1 MTDQAQID
9 QIKADVEALQAAS
22 AAAADQIAV
31 LTDQILG
38 LQEGQITDEQIDNLH
53 KALAAVTAELT
64 RAVEESQA
72 ALGGGAQGEGGDE
85 NEQREREVG

>member
-9 QIKADVEALQAAS
+9 QIKSDVEALQTAS

-31 LTDQILG
+31 LTDEVLA
-38 LQEGQITDEQIDNLH
+38 LQAGDISDEQIDNLH

-64 RAVEESQA
+64 KAVEESQA
-72 ALGGGAQGEGGDE
+72 ALGGGGED
-85 NEQREREVG
+85 EQREREAG